1 MRILV
6 PVDESSQSTRL
17 IHFLLERDLLL
28 GTDPEIE
35 LVNVQYSVPE
45 SLIRLFGLN
54 EVKKYYQD
62 TGVNVFEDLQKKTD
76 FRSKLRTATE
86 RVMYGDVVKM
96 LAEEAEASKADLI
109 VMGARGLNPV
119 QGLIFG
125 SVSNG
130 LLARTHVPML
140 VVRDESKLP
149 EKKMRVGI
157 LVDGS
162 AYGAAAANYVL
173 EHLEL
178 FGEDPEFTVVH
189 CAEPV
194 PDPITP
200 NPVNPM
206 MPVLSREEIDEEQQT
221 RFHEAVQPVLD
232 PFEVAGLNVKAQ
244 LLVGEADLELPS
256 FANGNLDLIVMGS
269 HGRGNFTAAV
279 LGSTAMHI
287 AAETK
292 VPMLVIRK

>member
-1 MRILV
+1 
-6 PVDESSQSTRL
+6 
-17 IHFLLERDLLL
+17 
-28 GTDPEIE
+28 
-35 LVNVQYSVPE
+35 
-45 SLIRLFGLN
+45 
-54 EVKKYYQD
+54 
-62 TGVNVFEDLQKKTD
+62 
-76 FRSKLRTATE
+76 
-86 RVMYGDVVKM
+86 
-96 LAEEAEASKADLI
+96 
-109 VMGARGLNPV
+109 
-119 QGLIFG
+119 
-125 SVSNG
+125 
-130 LLARTHVPML
+130 ML

-221 RFHEAVQPVLD
+221 RFLEAVQPVLD

-244 LLVGEADLELPS
+244 LLVGEADLELPL

-292 VPMLVIRK
+292 VPMLVIRQ

>member
-6 PVDESSQSTRL
+6 PVDESSQSARL
-17 IHFLLERDLLL
+17 IHFLLERETLL

-35 LVNVQYSVPE
+35 FVNVQYSVPE
-45 SLIRLFGLN
+45 SLIRLFGLK
-54 EVKKYYQD
+54 EVKKYYEE
-62 TGVNVFEDLQKKTD
+62 TGVNVFDELNRKTG
-76 FRSKLRTATE
+76 FRAKLPQATE
-86 RVMYGDVVKM
+86 RVMYGDIVKM

-119 QGLIFG
+119 KGLLFG

-130 LLARTHVPML
+130 LLARTRVPML
-140 VVRDESKLP
+140 VLRSDSQLP

-162 AYGAAAANYVL
+162 GYGAAAANYVL
-173 EHLEL
+173 EHLEI
-178 FGEDPEFTVVH
+178 FGQDAEFTVVH

-206 MPVLSREEIDEEQQT
+206 MPVLTREELDEEQAKHF
-221 RFHEAVQPVLD
+221 REAVQPVLD
-232 PFEVAGLNVKAQ
+232 PFEVAGVTITSK
-244 LLVGEADLELPS
+244 LLLGEADEELPW
-256 FANGNLDLIVMGS
+256 FANNHLDLIVMGS

>member
-17 IHFLLERDLLL
+17 IHFLLERDSLL
-28 GTDPEIE
+28 GT
-35 LVNVQYSVPE
+35 
-45 SLIRLFGLN
+45 
-54 EVKKYYQD
+54 YQD
-62 TGVNVFEDLQKKTD
+62 TGVNVFEDLQKKTN

-221 RFHEAVQPVLD
+221 RFLEAVQPVLD

-244 LLVGEADLELPS
+244 LLVGEADLELPL

-292 VPMLVIRK
+292 VPMLVIRQ